1 MSELS
6 NNDKENTIYLSNN
19 SIKYDVGYFDKF
31 NLIVKSKIHTLT
43 LRT

>member
-31 NLIVKSKIHTLT
+31 NRIVKSMEKYK
-43 LRT
+43 R